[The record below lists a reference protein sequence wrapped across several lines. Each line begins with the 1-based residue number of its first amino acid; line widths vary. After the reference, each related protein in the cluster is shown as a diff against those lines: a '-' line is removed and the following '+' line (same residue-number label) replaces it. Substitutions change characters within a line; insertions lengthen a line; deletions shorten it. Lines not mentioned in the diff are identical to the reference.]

1 MLIKFLEIEGTS
13 KWQKSMAN
21 MRNKQSL
28 IIFNNEMNN
37 AFLFLF
43 EIHILDIFGQMVGG
57 STVQIPIIINIS
69 FKVSHTSYSRSTS
82 INSKVIV
89 SSKGRMKVWWHATEV
104 VIIIITLMWK
114 SKTIKVSKIGW
125 FLFFAFTKIPWIRT

>member
-21 MRNKQSL
+21 MRNEQSL
-28 IIFNNEMNN
+28 TIVNNEMNN
-37 AFLFLF
+37 TFLFLF
-43 EIHILDIFGQMVGG
+43 EIHILDIFGQMMGG
-57 STVQIPIIINIS
+57 STVQIPIIINNS

>member
-57 STVQIPIIINIS
+57 STVQIPIIINNS

>member
-21 MRNKQSL
+21 MRNEQSL
-28 IIFNNEMNN
+28 TIVNNEMNN
-37 AFLFLF
+37 TFLFLF

-57 STVQIPIIINIS
+57 STVQIPIIINNS

>member
-21 MRNKQSL
+21 MRNEQSL
-28 IIFNNEMNN
+28 TIVNNEMNN
-37 AFLFLF
+37 TFLFLF
-43 EIHILDIFGQMVGG
+43 EIHILDIFGQMMGG

>member
-28 IIFNNEMNN
+28 TIFNNEMNN
-37 AFLFLF
+37 TFLFLF
-43 EIHILDIFGQMVGG
+43 DIHILDIVGQMVGG
-57 STVQIPIIINIS
+57 STVQIHVIINNS

-82 INSKVIV
+82 INSKVIIG
-89 SSKGRMKVWWHATEV
+89 SKGRMKVWWHATEV

-125 FLFFAFTKIPWIRT
+125 FWFFAFTKTPWIRT

>member
-21 MRNKQSL
+21 MRNEQSL
-28 IIFNNEMNN
+28 TIVNNEMNN
-37 AFLFLF
+37 TFLFLF
-43 EIHILDIFGQMVGG
+43 EIHILDIFGQMVSG
-57 STVQIPIIINIS
+57 STVQIPIIINNS

>member
-43 EIHILDIFGQMVGG
+43 EIHILDIFGQMMGG
-57 STVQIPIIINIS
+57 STVQIPIIINNS